1 MFKLR
6 NIFYRQRNMIVLLI
20 FIALSSVSTMFSG
33 EPVMEFASNTGLS
46 LVSFFQGIAT
56 GVAGWFSDTV
66 NSIGK
71 IDQLTRELTETQNQL
86 IEYQKASLD
95 NVKLREENE
104 RLRSELFLIQQ
115 FVNTQYIS
123 VEVVAWASENDFSTL
138 IVNKGELHGIVKDM
152 PVVAFQKG
160 TIGLVGKTIAVGLQ
174 SSVVRTIL
182 DPRSFVG
189 ALFKDTRYK
198 GLVNGCGSLAD
209 YIEMDMVSK
218 KAVEDLTSGTL
229 VVTSGLGKLFP
240 KDIPI
245 GRWQTHYDAK
255 DYESVV
261 KLQINPVLDFRRLE
275 YLYILHVEE
284 NK

>member
-6 NIFYRQRNMIVLLI
+6 NFFYRQRNILVLLI
-20 FIALSSVSTMFSG
+20 LMGFSSVSTLFSG
-33 EPVMEFASNTGLS
+33 EPVMEFFSNTGLS
-46 LVSFFQGIAT
+46 FVSFFQGIVT
-56 GVAGWFSDTV
+56 GVSGWFSDTV
-66 NSIGK
+66 NSIGT
-71 IDQLTRELTETQNQL
+71 IDELKKELSQTQTQLT
-86 IEYQKASLD
+86 EYQKASLD
-95 NVKLREENE
+95 NVNLREENE

-115 FVNTQYIS
+115 FINTQYIP
-123 VEVVAWASENDFSTL
+123 VETIAWASENDFSTL
-138 IVNKGELHGIVKDM
+138 IVNKGGLQGIVKDM

-160 TIGLVGKTIAVGLQ
+160 TMGLVGKISAVGLH

-198 GLVNGCGSLAD
+198 GLVNGCGAPAD

-218 KAVEDLTSGTL
+218 RVLEDLTSGSL
-229 VVTSGLGKLFP
+229 VVTSGLGRLYP
-240 KDIPI
+240 RDIPI
-245 GRWQTHYDAK
+245 GRWQARFVAK

-275 YLYILHVEE
+275 YLYILKSEAS
-284 NK
+284 K